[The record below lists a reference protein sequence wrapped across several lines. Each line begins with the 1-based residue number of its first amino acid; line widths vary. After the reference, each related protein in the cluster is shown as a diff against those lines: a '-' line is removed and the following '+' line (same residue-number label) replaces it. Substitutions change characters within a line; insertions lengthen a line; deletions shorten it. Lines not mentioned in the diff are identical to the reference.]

1 MLNHSH
7 ISSHL
12 LLKLVSWRGNAMTI
26 ERLQRRLEH
35 SLSQLFP
42 KETTYSK
49 FVQPVRLTKTLQV
62 LERKFDDLENAI
74 PVDAKIFKTISKLE
88 HSGFEQFTRRDWK
101 NLAWALSKV
110 LQDTQEKLIFNDI
123 GKRIVQ
129 HFNQAEQSI
138 INLVYFPLLYS
149 YFALAKED
157 IAAKPAVWL
166 TLRDILNR
174 HKSNVYKSTQRPKQW
189 MTTLIDHADILSDT
203 PTQAFVKQFLQ
214 DNDAS
219 GIQKELESL
228 RIAPNSWFWDDLIK
242 SSIQSIRQMNEKD
255 YFKSIARFITLSEQ
269 NSLYRRDILAA
280 LLERYAKTSERDK
293 VHETLKQMALDQWGN
308 PQYDSS
314 AGWNNVNPDTKRMV
328 VQWFVKADL
337 EAFFNLFSEKADV
350 QRFEYWMRY
359 IDQISFSQIFLGTSA
374 LNSTRHQHLNFRK
387 MNRGR
392 LKELSGSTTSTN
404 NVFLL
409 KIGNI
414 YIVDF
419 SEKGHAC
426 YFYNRL
432 PYKDYVGR
440 IDIKSLRNQETC
452 IDRQTRNGNWQP
464 RFDNA
469 LARLGIFSRNRR

>member
-1 MLNHSH
+1 MC
-7 ISSHL
+7 
-12 LLKLVSWRGNAMTI
+12 
-26 ERLQRRLEH
+26 LE
-35 SLSQLFP
+35 
-42 KETTYSK
+42 
-49 FVQPVRLTKTLQV
+49 
-62 LERKFDDLENAI
+62 
-74 PVDAKIFKTISKLE
+74 
-88 HSGFEQFTRRDWK
+88 
-101 NLAWALSKV
+101 
-110 LQDTQEKLIFNDI
+110 
-123 GKRIVQ
+123 
-129 HFNQAEQSI
+129 SI

-203 PTQAFVKQFLQ
+203 PTKAFVKQFLQ
-214 DNDAS
+214 ENDAS

-280 LLERYAKTSERDK
+280 LLERYAKTSEREK

-404 NVFLL
+404 NAFLL

>member
-1 MLNHSH
+1 MAGWL
-7 ISSHL
+7 
-12 LLKLVSWRGNAMTI
+12 
-26 ERLQRRLEH
+26 
-35 SLSQLFP
+35 
-42 KETTYSK
+42 
-49 FVQPVRLTKTLQV
+49 
-62 LERKFDDLENAI
+62 
-74 PVDAKIFKTISKLE
+74 DAE
-88 HSGFEQFTRRDWK
+88 
-101 NLAWALSKV
+101 
-110 LQDTQEKLIFNDI
+110 
-123 GKRIVQ
+123 
-129 HFNQAEQSI
+129 
-138 INLVYFPLLYS
+138 YY
-149 YFALAKED
+149 
-157 IAAKPAVWL
+157 
-166 TLRDILNR
+166 
-174 HKSNVYKSTQRPKQW
+174 
-189 MTTLIDHADILSDT
+189 
-203 PTQAFVKQFLQ
+203 
-214 DNDAS
+214 
-219 GIQKELESL
+219 
-228 RIAPNSWFWDDLIK
+228 
-242 SSIQSIRQMNEKD
+242 
-255 YFKSIARFITLSEQ
+255 
-269 NSLYRRDILAA
+269 
-280 LLERYAKTSERDK
+280 
-293 VHETLKQMALDQWGN
+293 QWGN

-374 LNSTRHQHLNFRK
+374 LSSTRHQHLNFRK

-404 NVFLL
+404 NAFLL